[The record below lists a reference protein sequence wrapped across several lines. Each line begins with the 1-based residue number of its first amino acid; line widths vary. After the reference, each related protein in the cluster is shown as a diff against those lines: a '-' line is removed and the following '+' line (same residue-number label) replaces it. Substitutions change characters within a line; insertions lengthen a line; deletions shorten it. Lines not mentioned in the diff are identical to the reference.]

1 MIIIPTVDAGDVE
14 DLEIPIQ
21 LMYDNS
27 HDIFLFA
34 HPLIEMC
41 TVAIKLQCNFT
52 TVVCIVCYLSFTPQ
66 YCLL

>member
-1 MIIIPTVDAGDVE
+1 MIIILTVDAGDVE

-27 HDIFLFA
+27 HDNFLFA

-41 TVAIKLQCNFT
+41 TVAIKL
-52 TVVCIVCYLSFTPQ
+52 
-66 YCLL
+66 

>member
-41 TVAIKLQCNFT
+41 TVAIKL
-52 TVVCIVCYLSFTPQ
+52 
-66 YCLL
+66 